1 MTLNQN
7 YKQIIAISM
16 KRTLRNAAIAVAL
29 AGVYALPA
37 SAAQPAVT
45 DGLVAQW
52 DFDETSGLIASESIN
67 GLDGDLM
74 GFDDDSSH
82 WVPGKV
88 GGAISFNGDNNIIAP
103 DDPVIG
109 GDIASSMTLMTWF
122 NSNVPLDAGGA
133 GNRMLEKS
141 NSYFL
146 LQGIVPGGMN
156 FLVKNPGNVTAG
168 IGDSLDGGVWYH
180 IAGVVDGDE
189 IRIYLNGELKGTAA
203 INGPVTDAQLPL
215 YIGSDDS
222 GNHFNGMMD
231 QLLIYNRALSE
242 EEINAVIAGDG
253 GDGGNVNQGTAP
265 SIVSAPQGTTAFEGG
280 TLTLSVTANGTS
292 PFRYLWYRGDEILR
306 SQTSATLVITD
317 VTPGDAGEYSVVVSN
332 DHGEVRSDTASVSIT
347 PVTGLDTG
355 RVAYWSFNESNGG
368 TAADGSSNSNDGEL
382 LGFAGNAFTNAQVD
396 NGLDFDGAGAFV
408 AVNDSDSL
416 NALTGEASIA
426 FWVNLRSYG
435 ELEDVGN
442 YTRESSYILRK
453 GNHLGLRIVNDP
465 GTVTRTFTVRSGAG
479 NDGGGV
485 AKGGW
490 EINAPQGSIQLDEW
504 QHITVVYRNGTITL
518 YRNGIPMAEPADGSL
533 GAPNDLPLT
542 IGSYDDVDTAL
553 RYLNGTLDELSIWQR
568 PISEAEVLELAGKDI
583 EGAPVVEVQPA
594 AQKKLEGTST
604 TFSVV
609 ATGLRPVS
617 YQWMHKGQA
626 IEGATGRQLTLTRIL
641 PADAG
646 AYTVEISNAKGSATS
661 EPAVLTVEELGSITS
676 GLALHLTFDETSG
689 TTLEDSSGNNN
700 TATLS
705 NFEEGAYQPGVIGGS
720 LFFDGDNDFG
730 EVPHSD
736 SLSLAAEA
744 TVSVWLN
751 PVLFSGGSDF
761 DRVIRKDVNYD
772 FVLINGG
779 VARVHGIGKTPYS
792 SPGGTVDAEIWQ
804 HFAYVARNGTIQWY
818 KNGEPVGDPVNGRLG
833 ELTTMPL
840 VLGNYEIED
849 DNWINRPY
857 QGGMDDLGIWQ
868 RALSS
873 NDILSIYANGL
884 SGKPLSEE
892 LDPISI
898 QSLGADGGNLTLNF
912 FTPFTTR
919 THVVQMKASINDPWS
934 DLDGLNMQDL
944 GDGNFTTTFAAPENA
959 GFYQIVSLPPP
970 PVFEDD
976 FESGAPGWTH
986 GGSQDEWEL
995 GTPTSGPNSAAS
1007 GSNAYATDLDGNFEQ
1022 NSDAWLLSP
1031 VIDLTEVPIANLTFS
1046 EFHQVDTDIE
1056 FHNVSVNVLD
1066 ESGNL
1071 IEQVWVMAGATNAW
1085 TNRSVRLAGANAGRK
1100 IRLEFRLVTDSVGEG
1115 AGFYIDDVVVAPN

>member
-1 MTLNQN
+1 
-7 YKQIIAISM
+7 M

-29 AGVYALPA
+29 AGVYTLPA
-37 SAAQPAVT
+37 SAAQPAVS

-52 DFDETSGLIASESIN
+52 DFDETSGLVASESVS
-67 GLDGDLM
+67 GLNGDLI
-74 GFDDDSSH
+74 GFDNDSSH
-82 WVPGKV
+82 WVVGRD
-88 GGAISFNGDNNIIAP
+88 GGAIAFNGSNHIEVP
-103 DDPVIG
+103 DDPAIG
-109 GDIASSMTLMTWF
+109 GDITTAMTIMTWF
-122 NSNVPLDAGGA
+122 KSNVPLDAGGA
-133 GNRMLEKS
+133 GNRMLEKG
-141 NSYFL
+141 NSYFF
-146 LQGIVPGGMN
+146 LQGVGNGGMN
-156 FLVKNPGNVTAG
+156 FLIK
-168 IGDSLDGGVWYH
+168 DGGANRTATSGQSFDADVWHH
-180 IAGVVDGDE
+180 IAGVFDGSQAHVYID
-189 IRIYLNGELKGTAA
+189 GELKGSVDSS
-203 INGPVTDAQLPL
+203 GPIDDAQMTL

-222 GNHFNGMMD
+222 GNHFNGAMD
-231 QLLIYNRALSE
+231 QLLIYNRALDAA
-242 EEINAVIAGDG
+242 EIGTIIAGSEPEG
-253 GDGGNVNQGTAP
+253 PPSVVSHPQSATVFEGSTLNLKASGDGAP
-265 SIVSAPQGTTAFEGG
+265 P
-280 TLTLSVTANGTS
+280 L
-292 PFRYLWYRGDEILR
+292 RYLWYRGDEILR
-306 SQTSATLVITD
+306 SQTTDTLLITD
-317 VTPGDAGEYSVVVSN
+317 VTTADAGDYSVVISNDAGEI
-332 DHGEVRSDTASVSIT
+332 RSDSATVTVT

-368 TAADGSSNSNDGEL
+368 TAADGSSNGNDGEL
-382 LGFAGNAFTNAQVD
+382 LGFAGNGFTNAQVD

-408 AVNDSDSL
+408 AVADSESL

-435 ELEDVGN
+435 EIEDAGN

-465 GTVTRTFTVRSGAG
+465 GTVTRTFTVRAGAG

-490 EINAPQGSIQLDEW
+490 EINAPQGSMQLEEW
-504 QHITVVYRNGTITL
+504 QHITVVYRNGTVTL
-518 YRNGIPMAEPADGSL
+518 YRNGIPMADPAEGTL
-533 GAPNDLPLT
+533 GVPNDLPLT

-583 EGAPVVEVQPA
+583 AGAPVVEVQPA
-594 AQKKLEGTST
+594 GQKKLEGTST

-626 IEGATGRQLTLTRIL
+626 IDGATGRQFTLTRIL

-646 AYTVEISNAKGSATS
+646 AYTVEISNAKGSTIS

-700 TATLS
+700 SATLV
-705 NFEEGAYQPGVIGGS
+705 NFEEGAYQPGVIGGA

-736 SLSLAAEA
+736 SLNLAAEA

-792 SPGGTVDAEIWQ
+792 SPGGTVDAELWQ

-818 KNGEPVGDPVNGRLG
+818 KNGEPVGAPVNGQLG
-833 ELTTMPL
+833 ELTSLPL

-868 RALSS
+868 RALSN

-919 THVVQMKASINDPWS
+919 THVVQAKASINDPWS
-934 DLDGLNMQDL
+934 DLEGLNMQDL
-944 GDGNFTTTFAAPENA
+944 GDGNFTTTFAAPESA

-995 GTPTSGPNSAAS
+995 GTPTSGPNGAAS

-1085 TNRSVRLAGANAGRK
+1085 TDRSVRLAGANAGRK

-1115 AGFYIDDVVVAPN
+1115 AGFYIDNVVVAPN